1 MHFVLSV
8 YMFPLSTIVLL
19 DFGNAPTVWYLF
31 VIHFVTFVLF
41 VLDRMVVGFTT
52 TYAISA
58 YHHSRCEFEYSIQ
71 HYVIKLVSDLQQVG
85 GLFRAL
91 YFRCSELSKK

>member
-1 MHFVLSV
+1 MYVVLSV

-31 VIHFVTFVLF
+31 VIDFVTFVLF

-85 GLFRAL
+85 GSFRAL